1 MTARNWRQGCRDPAL
16 PGLAQPRW
24 SSPGLAVGSLFS
36 WRSVMATKKDIAVSF
51 LQLAAAGRAREAF
64 SKHAGSGFRHHNP
77 YFAGDAQALMTGMDE
92 NARQN
97 PDKRL
102 DVLHAVEDGDL
113 VAVHSRVQHHADDR
127 GAAVVHL
134 FRFEGDRIAELWDVG
149 QPVPDESV
157 NGNGMF

>member
-1 MTARNWRQGCRDPAL
+1 MQVAATSRSERPGADLKWLSQARPAWHGRQ
-16 PGLAQPRW
+16 
-24 SSPGLAVGSLFS
+24 LAVFFHGD
-36 WRSVMATKKDIAVSF
+36 RHGHKKEVAVSF

-102 DVLHAVEDGDL
+102 EVLHAVEDGDL